1 MQVSVWLSQDLGDVE
16 MKKIIG
22 RILKAKKARNVERRE
37 REAGLTL
44 EEVRHRRVARWTRNV
59 TLMDKTLIIFPIYLA
74 DTEHWLLAVAV
85 QGAEPLVMMLPPP
98 LTKTE
103 IQAPGTRP
111 WAQTSLSLQRS
122 GQAMICE
129 LK

>member
-1 MQVSVWLSQDLGDVE
+1 MQVSVWLAQDLGDVE

-59 TLMDKTLIIFPIYLA
+59 TLMDKTLIIFPI
-74 DTEHWLLAVAV
+74 
-85 QGAEPLVMMLPPP
+85 
-98 LTKTE
+98 
-103 IQAPGTRP
+103 
-111 WAQTSLSLQRS
+111 
-122 GQAMICE
+122 
-129 LK
+129 